1 MQRRFLRTQGLRIRS
16 RVAGLA
22 APLGLLAPALPAAA
36 NPALTSAAEAGAPES
51 SCRERIAGVITT
63 ILERN
68 LDTSAGPPLNAFQT
82 LNASALARA
91 EALDRAVAAGRPCGA
106 LHCLPLAVKDN
117 VASFDLPMAVGS
129 LALLGNQPSRDA
141 PLLARLR
148 EAGAIVVGKTAMD
161 EFAFGIRGLSGAA
174 GRVGNA
180 VDPWNSA
187 GGSSAGSG
195 AAVGA
200 GLVPLAVGSD
210 NCGSL
215 RLPAV
220 YNGAVSLR
228 PTQDRFPSE
237 GVFPIGFVN
246 GTPGLIARDLAT
258 LARGLAVIGPD
269 WDPQRAE
276 RPGALAG
283 RRLGVLHRA
292 GSTDL
297 LPTTP
302 EAERMLQRGLY
313 LLRASG
319 AEVVE
324 AENVADFD
332 PRLGPAYLRGAEPRI
347 NALLASYP
355 ASRRDWDDVC
365 GSGRLPPE
373 WTGDGCRTD
382 FRTDPAKEAEAR
394 AVMATNRRRLEA
406 LLSERRLDALVLLP
420 DRRGGARPEPSDA
433 FTCFGS
439 STSGVPAVVLPIGLD
454 GRGMPVG
461 LELLGRSGS
470 DEDLVAMATSLE
482 AQRGALPLRPATAIR
497 SAVGSPGGH
506 RLSIAAHNKLVSTLG
521 WRAWQSR
528 RGEELG
534 DLEPARF
541 RQLTE
546 AVLQEWETNLIWFL
560 RASAPVSS
568 EGFRSCPGSANSP
581 ASAPTTAWPCPTPT
595 CAPRSCSR

>member
-1 MQRRFLRTQGLRIRS
+1 MQRFLPRTKGLRVLS
-16 RVAGLA
+16 RAAVLA
-22 APLGLLAPALPAAA
+22 APLALLPPALPAAA
-36 NPALTSAAEAGAPES
+36 GPAVASPTEP
-51 SCRERIAGVITT
+51 SCRERIAAVLTS

-82 LNASALARA
+82 LNPSALAQA
-91 EALDRAVAAGRPCGA
+91 EALDRAVAAGQPRGT
-106 LHCLPLAVKDN
+106 LHCLPVTVKDN

-228 PTQDRFPSE
+228 PTQERFPSE

-276 RPGALAG
+276 RPAALAG
-283 RRLGVLHRA
+283 RRLGVLRRA

-302 EAERMLQRGLY
+302 EAERMLEQGLA
-313 LLRASG
+313 LLRAAG

-324 AENVADFD
+324 AVDLAEFD
-332 PRLGPAYLRGAEPRI
+332 PGLGPAYLRGAEPRI

-355 ASRRDWDDVC
+355 ASRRDWADVC
-365 GSGRLPPE
+365 SSGRLPPE
-373 WTGDGCRTD
+373 WTAESCRTL
-382 FRTDPAKEAEAR
+382 FRADPGMEAEAR
-394 AVMATNRRRLEA
+394 AVMATNRRRLEG
-406 LLSERRLDALVLLP
+406 LLAERRLDALVLLP

-433 FTCFGS
+433 FTCFVS
-439 STSGVPAVVLPIGLD
+439 STSGVPTVVLPIGLD
-454 GRGMPVG
+454 ARGMPVG
-461 LELLGRSGS
+461 VELLGRSGS
-470 DEDLVAMATSLE
+470 DEDLVAMATALE
-482 AQRGALPLRPATAIR
+482 AQRGALPLRPATA
-497 SAVGSPGGH
+497 ALPGAGKPGH
-506 RLSIAAHNKLVSTLG
+506 GLLGIPAHNSLVSTLG

-546 AVLQEWETNLIWFL
+546 AVLREWETDLIGFP

-581 ASAPTTAWPCPTPT
+581 ASAPTTAWPCRTPT
-595 CAPRSCSR
+595 CAPRSFSR